1 MQSIVT
7 TINSIADAWWSFC
20 VLVTWESAAIF
31 VVLACIVLLLR
42 KAPAATRYAIWT
54 LFLIKL
60 LMPPIPLSL
69 TTRTEM
75 APVNTSA
82 AGSVTQALD
91 SKDIPGLSKP
101 SVLPAPQEQTAS
113 PGQMSLPAWRVDENV
128 VPVARPEVHVTA
140 QLFLAWLSMVLLL
153 SALLIRKWR
162 KTRRAMNEAVPLADQ
177 KTLGRILALAR
188 QLGLKRKIQIFTHP
202 ALTSPVVAG
211 IRQPRLVLPRSDIFQ
226 RLSHSEQDCV
236 VLHELAHIH
245 RKDLALH
252 YVALAIQVLYF
263 WNPLVWIVNRVLRR
277 EREFACDEYALFLM
291 RGQRKALATGLL
303 KLLEFHIIPSV
314 PSPVYLGIANTRKAL
329 ATRLLRMHSPV
340 PFNLGRQNR
349 RTIGL
354 LALLALLVLPNIWA
368 LEKTIT
374 ISPHDEGL
382 NVSVRL
388 DRSKVMCDRENDV
401 YLHIQLTGMPVR
413 AQERQPLN
421 LCLVLD
427 KSGSMNADDK
437 WGYLRLAVD
446 KVVRT
451 LTPQDRL
458 AIVAYDSDVRT
469 VQGLRF
475 VEEPETILARMR
487 YLSPGGSTNLY
498 GGLERGCRLLEDY
511 VSDDRVTR
519 VILVSDGLANVGRS
533 LPSDLRWLASRYCE
547 KGIYISTIAVG
558 NDFYHDM
565 MVGIAEASLSNFYF
579 VESPDAI
586 EEAVSQELH
595 GALSVAARDIK
606 VEIQLPRGVV
616 LEEALDKEITIRDG
630 RIIVTFPDLYSHQ
643 QRNVTLRLRVAKK
656 DEKADLRVAKVTVRY
671 EPTAEPD
678 CTRRFDYDR
687 WVSFVDSAAEVEASR
702 DRDVLVRL
710 ALLQSAAI
718 RQQAYDLIKQH
729 RYEEAAEVMQK
740 EIKMLE
746 KAADSYGSKALKDQ
760 LNQAR
765 QKARY
770 SIQYNPRTGS
780 YVYDPTNGTV
790 SPGDVYRVRQ

>member
-1 MQSIVT
+1 MQSIIPV
-7 TINSIADAWWSFC
+7 INSIAEAWWDFC
-20 VLVTWESAAIF
+20 VMVGWQSAAVF
-31 VVLACIVLLLR
+31 VLLACLVFLLR
-42 KAPAATRYAIWT
+42 KAPAATRYAVWA
-54 LFLIKL
+54 LFLLKL
-60 LMPPIPLSL
+60 LMPPISLSL
-69 TTRTEM
+69 STRTEM
-75 APVNTSA
+75 APLNTSPEL
-82 AGSVTQALD
+82 VTTQAQTSEKISGVSD
-91 SKDIPGLSKP
+91 P
-101 SVLPAPQEQTAS
+101 SVSSAEQNQTAM
-113 PGQMSLPAWRVDENV
+113 PGRTDHPTGSIDETIT
-128 VPVARPEVHVTA
+128 PVAQAKTHLTA

-153 SALLIRKWR
+153 SALFLRKWL
-162 KTRRAMNEAVPLADQ
+162 KTQRAINEATPVADQ
-177 KTLGRILALAR
+177 KTLSRILALA
-188 QLGLKRKIQIFTHP
+188 QQIGLKRKIQVFTHP

-211 IRQPRLVLPRSDIFQ
+211 IRRPRLVLPRSDIFQ
-226 RLSHSEQDCV
+226 RLSRSERDCV
-236 VLHELAHIH
+236 VLHELAHVH
-245 RKDLALH
+245 RNDLALH
-252 YVALAIQVLYF
+252 YIALAVQVLYF
-263 WNPLVWIVNRVLRR
+263 WNPLVWIVNAALRR

-303 KLLEFHIIPSV
+303 KLLEFHLTPSV
-314 PSPVYLGIANTRKAL
+314 PSPAYLGIANTRKAL
-329 ATRLLRMHSPV
+329 ATRLLRIHSPV
-340 PFNLGRQNR
+340 PMNLGRQKR
-349 RTIGL
+349 RTIALLGL
-354 LALLALLVLPNIWA
+354 LGLIVLPNIWA

-388 DRSKVMCDRENDV
+388 DRSKVMCNRENDV
-401 YLHIQLTGMPVR
+401 YLHIQLSGMPVR

-427 KSGSMNADDK
+427 KSGSMNADNK
-437 WGYLRLAVD
+437 WGYLRIAVE

-458 AIVAYDSDVRT
+458 AIITYDSDVRT
-469 VQGLRF
+469 VQRPEF
-475 VEEPETILARMR
+475 VEEPERILAGLNRF
-487 YLSPGGSTNLY
+487 SPSGTTNLY
-498 GGLERGCRLLEDY
+498 GGLERGCQLLQDY

-533 LPSDLRWLASRYCE
+533 DPSDLRWLASRYCE
-547 KGIYISTIAVG
+547 KGIYISTVAVG

-586 EEAVSQELH
+586 EEAVGQELQ
-595 GALSVAARDIK
+595 GALNVAARDIK
-606 VEIQLPRGVV
+606 VEIELPHGVV
-616 LEEALDKEITIRDG
+616 LKEALDKEITIRDG

-656 DEKADLRVAKVTVRY
+656 DENADLRVAKVTVRY

-687 WVSFVDSAAEVEASR
+687 WVSFVDSALEVEASR
-702 DRDVLVRL
+702 DRDVLARL

-718 RQQAYDLIKQH
+718 RQQAYDLIKQK

-746 KAADSYGSKALKDQ
+746 KAADSYGSQALKDQ
-760 LNQAR
+760 LNEAQ
-765 QKARY
+765 QKARH

-790 SPGDVYRVRQ
+790 SPGDVYRVKQ